1 MRETRKCRAS
11 SRTLQWVASGG
22 RAFSVV
28 SRIFCSNSEASPGPN
43 LWRFRG
49 WRRAS
54 QPPREKAARVARTVG
69 RDSPVCRAMAW
80 LETPWLASKITR
92 HLRATLCGVVP
103 VRAQDSNCCF

>member
-80 LETPWLASKITR
+80 SETPWLGKVHIEADTKKRRGNSIH
-92 HLRATLCGVVP
+92 HLTDGTA
-103 VRAQDSNCCF
+103 